1 MGNFQKNKI
10 FFSVLIALAA
20 LFVGVVVMSWLTY
33 SDMTKSAK
41 DLTAEQ
47 KKYKKLLEGHALV
60 PDAPAVSLTTT
71 NVEVAKRDLTEL
83 EDHRQNLLAAIAA
96 PEDKRILGKPKLS
109 NGSELASLIKQSVDE
124 WTKSAVEKEV
134 RTLPN
139 EKCDFGFRRYIRN
152 QGASPKKE
160 LTRVDQQRK
169 IIDFLY
175 KTLADSRAEGTVRAP
190 LLLESIDREP
200 IETFEKIAEGKPGAG
215 TMGPN
220 ESIRN
225 ERDEFSPSR
234 SFRQP
239 GLVEALSFRVRFVS
253 NTATLRNYI
262 NKLRASGRPIVITS
276 IEVSVPSAEITK
288 MLSAVAPTS
297 DNASSAPTSLPD
309 FFASDASSTSS
320 GKSEPVKDERKLIV
334 RQTPSH
340 FAVQV
345 DYLTVVETKN
355 SPESTPAKK

>member
-1 MGNFQKNKI
+1 MGNFQKNKF
-10 FFSVLIALAA
+10 FFSVLIAFAA
-20 LFVGVVVMSWLTY
+20 MFLGVVVLSWLTY

-41 DLTAEQ
+41 DLTLEQ

-71 NVEVAKRDLTEL
+71 NVEVAKRDLAEL
-83 EDHRQNLLAAIAA
+83 EDHRQTLLAAIAA

-124 WTKSAVEKEV
+124 WTKNAVEKEV

-175 KTLADSRAEGTVRAP
+175 KTLADSRVEGASRSP

-253 NTATLRNYI
+253 NTATLRNFI
-262 NKLRASGRPIVITS
+262 NKIRASGRPVVITS
-276 IEVSVPSAEITK
+276 IEVGVPTAEVIK
-288 MLSAVAPTS
+288 MLSAAAPTS
-297 DNASSAPTSLPD
+297 ENASNAPTSLPD

-320 GKSEPVKDERKLIV
+320 GKPEPVKDERKLIV

-340 FAVQV
+340 FTVQV
-345 DYLTVVETKN
+345 DYLTVVEPKN
-355 SPESTPAKK
+355 SLEATPAKK